1 MGAPPPS
8 YADKAPNL
16 LGGTLAV
23 DLINT
28 VGWRGRLGAARQERL
43 SSYGELVHWA
53 RHAGALAAGEVA
65 GLLAAARRDPAA
77 AAQALER
84 ALALREAL
92 ARLFASR
99 TVRRADLEVVNALL
113 SEAPPRTRLVAGPG
127 QLRWSEERPHGAR
140 RARVAALMRPL
151 WPVVWDATALLSS
164 PRRAQVRGC
173 GDRECGWMFLDA
185 SRGHTRRWCS
195 MEDCGN
201 RAKARRHYLR
211 TRQGPAGSRRG

>member
-1 MGAPPPS
+1 MDAAPPS
-8 YADKAPNL
+8 YADKAPKL

-23 DLINT
+23 DLVNT
-28 VGWRGRLGAARQERL
+28 VGWRGRRGAARQDRL
-43 SSYGELVHWA
+43 FAYEELVHWA
-53 RHAGALAAGEVA
+53 RHAGAVSGTEVA

-84 ALALREAL
+84 AVALREAL
-92 ARLFASR
+92 ARLLSSR
-99 TVRRADLEVVNALL
+99 AARRADLDVVNDLL
-113 SEAPPRTRLVAGPG
+113 AQAPPRTRLVAGAG
-127 QLRWSEERPHGAR
+127 QLRWSEERPRSAR

-151 WPVVWDATALLSS
+151 WPVVWDAAALLSS

-201 RAKARRHYLR
+201 RAKARRHYRR
-211 TRQGPAGSRRG
+211 TH